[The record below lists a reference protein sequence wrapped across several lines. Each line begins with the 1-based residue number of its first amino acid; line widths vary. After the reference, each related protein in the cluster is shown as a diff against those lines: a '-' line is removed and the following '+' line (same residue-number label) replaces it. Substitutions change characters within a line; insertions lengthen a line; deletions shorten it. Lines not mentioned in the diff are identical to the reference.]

1 MNEIRITLLNVTEK
15 KQHYI
20 RKPLAGKEV
29 DIGSQFEQNSIY
41 TVLRMIAFKIVLE
54 KISIK
59 RY

>member
-1 MNEIRITLLNVTEK
+1 MNEIRFTLLNVTEK
-15 KQHYI
+15 NNI
-20 RKPLAGKEV
+20 TSVMAGEEV